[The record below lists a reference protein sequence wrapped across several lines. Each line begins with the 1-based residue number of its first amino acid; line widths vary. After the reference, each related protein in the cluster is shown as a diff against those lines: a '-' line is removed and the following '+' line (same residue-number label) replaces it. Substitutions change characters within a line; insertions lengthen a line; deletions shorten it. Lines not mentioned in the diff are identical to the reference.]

1 MGAVGG
7 LRNVKDAIG
16 VARKVLENTEH
27 SFLVGSLAS
36 DFAHQLGFA
45 NESLATNYSIG
56 LYEDWKNANCQP
68 NFWIVSFLRHKLYYV
83 LILWWIVRM

>member
-1 MGAVGG
+1 MNMGAVGG

-36 DFAHQLGFA
+36 DFAHQLGFT
-45 NESLATNYSIG
+45 NESLETNYSIG
-56 LYEDWKNANCQP
+56 LYEDWKNADCQP
-68 NFWIVSFLRHKLYYV
+68 NFWKVSILWHKPYYV
-83 LILWWIVRM
+83 LVLG